1 MFADWCFIHLRWSC
15 YHHHQIFTSTLVSS
29 SPGVLVIL
37 PPATITASRPLYWNT
52 AHACVHRA
60 LIIEL
65 STRLN
70 GNCCE
75 FCWSCLVQVWKSL
88 NQSAVPAVSKG
99 HDFHNWTQ
107 KFFAPYDSWPT
118 AKIQLEHNTFHL
130 SIAVFSEYYSP
141 FHRVDG
147 IALASFTILIGK
159 FDNKAKRTFV
169 FVALCLLRSFAT
181 DTCHANAKI
190 DRWRWQHQ
198 NILM

>member
-1 MFADWCFIHLRWSC
+1 MILLPSSPDIHLHASEFISRGAGDSAPC
-15 YHHHQIFTSTLVSS
+15 HNNSLSTLV
-29 SPGVLVIL
+29 LEH
-37 PPATITASRPLYWNT
+37 R
-52 AHACVHRA
+52 ACVRPSRLNHRV
-60 LIIEL
+60 IN
-65 STRLN
+65 RLN

-169 FVALCLLRSFAT
+169 FFVALCLLRSFAT

-198 NILM
+198 NISM